1 MVEKF
6 INPYNFISF
15 PKRKAAAYTDED
27 KHTGVIEYTITTKT
41 PLFIPNSSSETAFKE
56 SDTVKDHKS
65 YDFFSYTELDSGKR
79 YENQYHIPVIPGSEM
94 RGVVRN
100 VYETLTD
107 SCMGILNSEEYPV
120 KRTPTRFN
128 AGLLCRNGDGTI
140 VLRSAESSSIGEKA
154 FKGEMPRGFE
164 KNRNGDEIKGKGY
177 LLKWGMG
184 VKKVRYHVFSLKNV
198 REKGTLFS
206 RDEIERKLLPVI
218 NSYLDQPALKD
229 DNQYAYKEYKEDLEN
244 FLQGKGGMYF
254 PVNYSTLA
262 NGVIYLS
269 PATITKEAS
278 NNSVGMLAGAFSPCK
293 EDFCPACDLFG
304 HIGNNNDSKGSRIRF
319 TDLYVTEK
327 KEAKEYYLCD
337 KKTLQALGG
346 PKLGNTEFYLKRPDG
361 ATFWTYDYNVRNGRI
376 NVEPGELRGRKYYWH
391 SRDGHIIE
399 AEASKLNKTVR
410 PVKAEVAFC
419 GKLYFEGIS
428 KKQLN
433 QLIWILNSGS
443 EKLGLKLG
451 SGKPLGLGSVSCNVV
466 QITERKI
473 EVKNGMLEYAEVPS
487 DINVTYEA
495 AEFSSSVKEEFY
507 KIAGLD
513 SIPENMEITY
523 PKDFTQKNKAIET
536 GFSWFVENHE
546 TVSGKKW
553 ASGREDIKI
562 KRVLPKITSKELGM
576 PYGGQEK
583 HGNNFRGKNNS
594 NQSNFNAGFSKGKS
608 QHKGGGFQKG
618 KW

>member
-56 SDTVKDHKS
+56 SDTIKEHKS
-65 YDFFSYTELDSGKR
+65 YDFFSYTELDPGKR

-198 REKGTLFS
+198 REKGTPFS

-304 HIGNNNDSKGSRIRF
+304 HIGNNNDSKGSRI
-319 TDLYVTEK
+319 L
-327 KEAKEYYLCD
+327 
-337 KKTLQALGG
+337 
-346 PKLGNTEFYLKRPDG
+346 
-361 ATFWTYDYNVRNGRI
+361 
-376 NVEPGELRGRKYYWH
+376 
-391 SRDGHIIE
+391 S
-399 AEASKLNKTVR
+399 
-410 PVKAEVAFC
+410 
-419 GKLYFEGIS
+419 
-428 KKQLN
+428 
-433 QLIWILNSGS
+433 
-443 EKLGLKLG
+443 
-451 SGKPLGLGSVSCNVV
+451 
-466 QITERKI
+466 
-473 EVKNGMLEYAEVPS
+473 PS
-487 DINVTYEA
+487 A
-495 AEFSSSVKEEFY
+495 
-507 KIAGLD
+507 
-513 SIPENMEITY
+513 
-523 PKDFTQKNKAIET
+523 
-536 GFSWFVENHE
+536 
-546 TVSGKKW
+546 
-553 ASGREDIKI
+553 
-562 KRVLPKITSKELGM
+562 
-576 PYGGQEK
+576 
-583 HGNNFRGKNNS
+583 
-594 NQSNFNAGFSKGKS
+594 
-608 QHKGGGFQKG
+608 
-618 KW
+618 